1 MASPSTAAGPTIRN
15 PRNPDATP
23 PLSILHLSFIPD
35 SGSFSVVTTH
45 GFMIF
50 NTDPF
55 VQTIRQYFSKNYQ
68 GGVVGLVQKIIDT
81 NDFAVVG
88 GGVGPGLSRNKI
100 AFWNDYLRQFTKE
113 IDFRSEVKS
122 VRVRR
127 DRVVAVMMQ
136 KVFVYDHKKMQLLH
150 EIETGPNP
158 KGLCEV
164 SLSGWMV
171 LVCLGSDKGEVRV
184 QHYGLRW
191 CRLIKAHDSDVACVA
206 LSNNG
211 RLLATASTED
221 TLVRVFDTWDG
232 RLLQELRDRAEIHNL
247 RFSSNAEWLAISSN
261 KGTIHVFS
269 LNTGLTSMETD
280 GSHEAEQNNCF
291 LSCFSSFKDIL
302 PKYVSSGWLV
312 SQFRVPEDIKH
323 IVAFGHEKNTVLII
337 GMNGRWGDDSN
348 GMPQLPSAKTE
359 LLSTLQLTQDIDFA
373 GNSGL

>member
-221 TLVRVFDTWDG
+221 TLVRLFDTWDG
-232 RLLQELRDRAEIHNL
+232 RLLQE
-247 RFSSNAEWLAISSN
+247 SKVSNEVVW
-261 KGTIHVFS
+261 
-269 LNTGLTSMETD
+269 
-280 GSHEAEQNNCF
+280 NNA
-291 LSCFSSFKDIL
+291 DIL

-337 GMNGRWGDDSN
+337 GMNGRFYRCKFDPIAGGEMTQMECRN
-348 GMPQLPSAKTE
+348 F
-359 LLSTLQLTQDIDFA
+359 LQPKR
-373 GNSGL
+373 NS